1 MGILFVLLFWMMIF
15 AVASVLAGL
24 LALLVAALFVR
35 GNNRRRKLFL
45 AFCSPGVAIFTYA
58 VCSLI
63 CMSVIAMVLRIDLG
77 FGDSWVAPLRQG
89 YELTSVDLPE
99 SASISKEN
107 DEIILDGIEEVE
119 LKGDSLIGGR
129 WEGKGGR
136 YFIFNLRNG
145 NTQRF
150 GSLAALTKALSP
162 EKPNLIRNEA
172 FYWQTREHAYIA
184 GGILCLL
191 LTLGVLYGFWKI
203 GLSLPD
209 LKNLRRKSRR
219 QDPSC

>member
-1 MGILFVLLFWMMIF
+1 MGLLFVLLFWIIIF
-15 AVASVLAGL
+15 AVVSVLAGL
-24 LALLVAALFVR
+24 LVLLITAFFVR

-63 CMSVIAMVLRIDLG
+63 CMSVIAMVLHIDLG
-77 FGDSWVAPLRQG
+77 VGDSWVAPLRQG

-107 DEIILDGIEEVE
+107 GEIILDGIEEVE
-119 LKGDSLIGGR
+119 LRGDSLIGSR
-129 WEGKGGR
+129 WEGNDGR

-172 FYWQTREHAYIA
+172 FYWQTRKHAYIA

-209 LKNLRRKSRR
+209 LKNLRRKRR
-219 QDPSC
+219 QQDPSC

>member
-1 MGILFVLLFWMMIF
+1 MGLLFVLLFWIIIF

-45 AFCSPGVAIFTYA
+45 ACCSPAVASFTYA
-58 VCSLI
+58 VCSGI

-99 SASISKEN
+99 SASITKEN
-107 DEIILDGIEEVE
+107 GEIILDGIEEVE
-119 LKGDSLIGGR
+119 LRGDSLIGGR
-129 WEGKGGR
+129 WEGNDGR

-150 GSLAALTKALSP
+150 GSLAELTKALSP

-172 FYWQTREHAYIA
+172 FYWQTRKHAYIA

-209 LKNLRRKSRR
+209 LKNLRRKRR
-219 QDPSC
+219 QQDPSC